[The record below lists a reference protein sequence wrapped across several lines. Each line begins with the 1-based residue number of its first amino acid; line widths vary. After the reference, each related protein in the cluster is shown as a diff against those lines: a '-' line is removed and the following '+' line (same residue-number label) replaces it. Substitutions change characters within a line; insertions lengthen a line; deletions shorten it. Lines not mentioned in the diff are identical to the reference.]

1 MKKLISRLSHGI
13 FAVCFFLLLA
23 LVVASG
29 SGRSVNYAANIS
41 GATSLKAFHFESK
54 YDDLNQNLLVREC
67 STMDEVSLYG
77 SLSPVSFVGQ
87 MTAYGSDC
95 KGCGGSV
102 SCPPRQDVRGG
113 NIYYEDATY
122 GTVRILAAD
131 KRIPCGSIIEIKNV
145 TFSSDVIYG
154 IVLDRGGAI
163 VENIIDFLVVSEA
176 DSYTIGRQRN
186 VNFTIVR
193 WGW

>member
-1 MKKLISRLSHGI
+1 MKKLYLRLSHGI
-13 FAVCFFLLLA
+13 FVVSFFLVLA

-29 SGRSVNYAANIS
+29 SGKSVSYAANIS
-41 GATSLKAFHFESK
+41 SATNLKAFHFESK

-67 STMDEVSLYG
+67 ATMEDVSLYG
-77 SLSPVSFVGQ
+77 AISPVSFTGE
-87 MTAYGSDC
+87 MTAYGPDC
-95 KGCGGSV
+95 EGCGGRV
-102 SCPPRQDVRGG
+102 SCPPRQDVRNG
-113 NIYYEDATY
+113 NIYYQDATY
-122 GTVRILAAD
+122 GQVRVLAAD
-131 KRIPCGSIIEIKNV
+131 KRVPCGSIIEIKNV

-163 VENIIDFLVVSEA
+163 VGNIIDFLVVSEA
-176 DSYTIGRQRN
+176 DSYAIGRQKN